1 MGNEIITNN
10 LSFSYGKEK
19 ILKELNLVFNQ
30 NKFISIIGPN
40 GSGKTTLLKL
50 LLRLLKADKG
60 EITLNGN
67 NIKKYANKELA
78 REIAYVPQKS
88 EIDFEFT
95 VYEIVSM
102 GRAPYIKNLNRE
114 NQNDKLIIENAMKM
128 TNTWK
133 FREKYINCLS
143 GGELQMVMIARAITQ
158 DTKIIILDEPISHLD
173 IHHQVEIMNTL
184 KKINKEK
191 EALIITVLHDI
202 NLASQYSDE
211 ILLLKKGEIIAKGEP
226 QKVINKENIKKVYNM
241 EFLFL
246 EHPNNKLPYILP
258 V

>member
-1 MGNEIITNN
+1 MAKIIETNN
-10 LSFSYGKEK
+10 LSFSYGKEV
-19 ILKELNLVFNQ
+19 ILKELNIIFGG

-50 LLRLLKADKG
+50 LLRLLKSDNG
-60 EITLNGN
+60 EIKLDGSNL
-67 NIKKYANKELA
+67 KKYTNKELA
-78 REIAYVPQKS
+78 KEISYVPQKS

-102 GRAPYIKNLNRE
+102 GRAPYIKNLE
-114 NQNDKLIIENAMKM
+114 KEAKKDKEIIENAMKM

-143 GGELQMVMIARAITQ
+143 GGELQMVMIARAIAQ

-184 KKINKEK
+184 QKINKEK

-211 ILLLKKGEIIAKGEP
+211 ILLLNNGEIVAKGEP
-226 QKVINKENIKKVYNM
+226 KKVITKENIKKVYNM

-246 EHPNNKLPYILP
+246 EHPRNKLPYILP
-258 V
+258 K